1 MGFDFVFY
9 DTALAILR
17 KGRGNLLEMR
27 RSVFIHS
34 PLLDRL
40 SYPPISPLNTTRA
53 GKTRDIVNS
62 LGLLAGEG
70 RAEVEP
76 VPADRLILEKFHS
89 ARYLRALKDAAKGI
103 FNGSAYAMGIGT
115 PDCPVFGDMYDY
127 PVLACGGTLTAANL
141 LLNGGADCAFNP
153 SGGFHHAGPEL
164 ASGFCYIND
173 VALTCIVLA
182 EAGKKVFYLDVDV
195 HHGDGVQN
203 AFYNRSDVLTMSL
216 HESGRTLFPGTGF
229 CDEIGTGEGKG
240 YSVNVPLPTA
250 TYDEAYMTAFNALA
264 IPLITAF
271 APDVIVFV
279 LGADALAGDPLGHL
293 LLTNNTY
300 ADILNSLLTFRR
312 PILMTG
318 VGGYNVENTVRA
330 WARAWCILSGFDIQQ
345 GSHTTDADRYKR
357 LLDNRLPVSRQQC
370 RLVMPAIE
378 NTIETVKTNI
388 FPFHGL

>member
-1 MGFDFVFY
+1 
-9 DTALAILR
+9 
-17 KGRGNLLEMR
+17 MR

-34 PLLDRL
+34 SQLDRL
-40 SYPPISPLNTTRA
+40 SYPPASPLNTTRA
-53 GKTRDIVNS
+53 GKTRNIVNS

-70 RAEVEP
+70 RSEVEP
-76 VPADRLILEKFHS
+76 GPADGLILEKFHS
-89 ARYLRALKDAAKGI
+89 ARYLCILKNAAKGT
-103 FNGSAYAMGIGT
+103 FNADAFAMGIGT
-115 PDCPVFGDMYDY
+115 PDCPVFSDMYDY

-141 LLNGGADCAFNP
+141 ILAGEADCAFNP
-153 SGGFHHAGPEL
+153 SGGFHHAAPEL

-173 VALTCIVLA
+173 VALACIILA

-203 AFYNRSDVLTMSL
+203 AFYTRSDVLTMSL

-229 CDEIGTGEGKG
+229 CDEIGTGEGTG
-240 YSVNVPLPTA
+240 YSVNVPLPID

-264 IPLITAF
+264 LPLITAF

-293 LLTNNTY
+293 QLTNNTY
-300 ADILNSLLTFRR
+300 ADILNSLLTFKL

-330 WARAWCILSGFDIQQ
+330 WARAWCILSVGLDNQQ
-345 GSHTTDADRYKR
+345 AKHAGADRYKD
-357 LLDNRLPVSRQQC
+357 LLDNRLPVSRQQ
-370 RLVMPAIE
+370 RQLVLPAIE
-378 NTIETVKTNI
+378 TAIEAVKTNI
-388 FPFHGL
+388 FPLHGL